1 MSMENL
7 FNIASWV
14 LLMSG
19 GFFCVIGTIGLLRMP
34 DAYTRLHASSVVD
47 TLGVGLILA
56 GLVVQAGFTLI
67 GAKLVVIGILI
78 FFISPVAGHAVARA
92 MIHRN
97 LKPVLAD
104 DTSANEKEEQS

>member
-1 MSMENL
+1 MENFL
-7 FNIASWV
+7 NIISWV

-19 GFFCVIGTIGLLRMP
+19 GIFCIIGTIGLLRMP
-34 DAYTRLHASSVVD
+34 DSYTRLHASSVVD

-56 GLVVQAGFTLI
+56 GLIVQAGFTLI
-67 GAKLVVIGILI
+67 GAKLVVIGLLM

-97 LKPVLAD
+97 VKPMLAD
-104 DTSANEKEEQS
+104 DNTSDEKEGRS